1 MSGDDLLSRIQGE
14 QIRNLPACVDRSSLT
29 PFTAEPKPIE
39 GWYEF
44 NKLLTRIFDEEA
56 QRLGLSPERFE
67 YSCVNEMY
75 KPDHPIWDT
84 HYLIYD
90 PGPGIMRGIL
100 GNLVGEQ
107 MKKELGVDLGK
118 MFEETMF
125 SFGEVMFKL
134 PGVDVGGY
142 GNIHT
147 FFNVLNRHLR
157 HHNLAVG
164 YVRQEDDCSFRH
176 GFYDHIGLI
185 EGIPGPGLGSVT
197 AGEVEMY
204 PVREVE
210 ENKLYVVDVK
220 GGRLIAAPM
229 ASCNWN
235 LNYIEGMEEQDF
247 LKADADEIPVKDRM
261 VDTFHFLN
269 GVTPHYVREQLT
281 DGLSRIRQYLKPKE
295 DTEKPLPPSLK

>member
-1 MSGDDLLSRIQGE
+1 
-14 QIRNLPACVDRSSLT
+14 
-29 PFTAEPKPIE
+29 
-39 GWYEF
+39 
-44 NKLLTRIFDEEA
+44 
-56 QRLGLSPERFE
+56 
-67 YSCVNEMY
+67 
-75 KPDHPIWDT
+75 
-84 HYLIYD
+84 
-90 PGPGIMRGIL
+90 MRGIL
-100 GNLVGEQ
+100 GNLVGGQ

-118 MFEETMF
+118 MFEETRF
-125 SFGEVMFKL
+125 SFGEVIFKL

-142 GNIHT
+142 GNIHM
-147 FFNVLNRHLR
+147 FFNLLNRHLR

-164 YVRQEDDCSFRH
+164 YVRQEDDVSFRH
-176 GFYDHIGLI
+176 GFYDHVGLI

-235 LNYIEGMEEQDF
+235 INEFEGMDLKFMQEEYGD
-247 LKADADEIPVKDRM
+247 DIPIKDRM

-269 GVTPHYVREQLT
+269 GVTPHYIRKHLT

-295 DTEKPLPPSLK
+295 YTEKPLPPALK